1 MPDGPLRVGHRYP
14 FVEDALEFSSFVRGF
29 QLHRLVW
36 PGRMQGI
43 GLLRSPSFGIDSR
56 LSDAHLA
63 QQGQRLARITE
74 QARQFP
80 ARIDQHRIAALSFCL
95 DGEGRSLRLE
105 DNGQDT
111 AGFHRGAELL

>member
-1 MPDGPLRVGHRYP
+1 MRVGACYP
-14 FVEDALEFSSFVRGF
+14 FVEDTLEFSSFVRGF

-43 GLLRSPSFGIDSR
+43 GLLGSPSFSIDSR

-80 ARIDQHRIAALSFCL
+80 AGIDQYSIAALSFCL
-95 DGEGRSLRLE
+95 DREGRPLRLE
-105 DNGQDT
+105 DN
-111 AGFHRGAELL
+111 